1 MSLSSV
7 AGGRRDLAA
16 SALDSYRSRSPNCF
30 LLMKADSASRLLS
43 RGARVLVGLV
53 TITVVVT
60 VVPR

>member
-1 MSLSSV
+1 
-7 AGGRRDLAA
+7 
-16 SALDSYRSRSPNCF
+16 
-30 LLMKADSASRLLS
+30 MKANFASRLLS